1 MPRVKRLSASAD
13 WTALSSTAAD
23 WKAADPAL
31 LATMLGQ
38 LHLIRAFEETV
49 LELAGEGLVHGP
61 AHSSIGQEG
70 GAVGSIVS
78 LRSTDAVNGSHR
90 GHHQFLAKA
99 LTHVTKGN
107 LDPSRL
113 VTAEVAEVLQRTLAE
128 ILGLAQGYCAGRGG
142 SMHLQWLPA
151 GALGTNAIVGGG
163 VPMAAGNAWA
173 QYHSGGRSSGIG
185 GSRPQSPPAPV
196 PPGARPMAESAIVS
210 DARHSSASGEGSDL
224 TVTYFGDGAVN
235 IGSVLETMNLASA
248 WKLPLCFFIENN
260 GYAVSTTVAE
270 ATGEPR
276 LSARALGF
284 GITAWQVDG
293 MDPLAVHLVMERAA
307 ERLRSG
313 RGPVVVEAL
322 VYRFFHQNGP
332 YPGSAF
338 GYRTKEEEA
347 SWRDRD
353 PVQRVAAEMLKLGQI
368 DDAGLASVRQ
378 QAVAA
383 MRDAAAALVEPDP
396 APGAKPGQRRIRPEL
411 WPDPAFVDVGIRG
424 DLSEIAGARTAERPE
439 FTGQLKRGKLI
450 DAVARVMD
458 RRMETDARI
467 IVLGEDVHKLGGGTN
482 GATKGLPAKY
492 PGRILGTPISEN
504 AFAGLAGGLALDG
517 RFRPVVEFMYPDFLW
532 VAADQVFNQIGKAR
546 HMFGGRNPVPLV
558 LRTKVA
564 MGSGYGSQH
573 LMDPA
578 GIFATSPG
586 WRIVAASTPYDYV
599 GLMNA
604 ALAIDDP
611 VLMLEHVDL
620 YGSEGDIPVDDL
632 DYQIPFGRAAI
643 RRPGSD
649 VTVLTY
655 LSMVAHAAAA
665 IDQTG
670 IDAELIDLR
679 FLDRASLDW
688 DTVGASIRK
697 TNAVLIVEQG
707 ALGTSYG
714 GWLADEIQRRFFDW
728 LDQPVHRVTGG
739 EASPS
744 ISRVLERAAI
754 ARTEEVVAGLE
765 RVRKGFGSAGS
776 GGASSGGAPS
786 GTAARGGTGSAADR
800 GKAVG

>member
-1 MPRVKRLSASAD
+1 
-13 WTALSSTAAD
+13 
-23 WKAADPAL
+23 
-31 LATMLGQ
+31 MLGQ

-49 LELAGEGLVHGP
+49 LELAAEGLVHGP

-78 LRSTDAVNGSHR
+78 LRSSDAVNGSHR

-99 LTHVTKGN
+99 LTHVTKGSLT
-107 LDPSRL
+107 LDGL
-113 VTAEVAEVLQRTLAE
+113 VTPAVAEVLQRTLAE
-128 ILGLAQGYCAGRGG
+128 ILGLAQGYCGGRGG
-142 SMHLQWLPA
+142 SMHLQWLEA

-173 QYHSGGRSSGIG
+173 QQQSFAGDARSTAERPDRHLLRRRRGQHRVGARDAEPGVGVEAAASASSWRTTATRSPPPSRRPPASRGCRPAPSASASPPG
-185 GSRPQSPPAPV
+185 GS
-196 PPGARPMAESAIVS
+196 
-210 DARHSSASGEGSDL
+210 
-224 TVTYFGDGAVN
+224 
-235 IGSVLETMNLASA
+235 
-248 WKLPLCFFIENN
+248 
-260 GYAVSTTVAE
+260 
-270 ATGEPR
+270 
-276 LSARALGF
+276 
-284 GITAWQVDG
+284 TAWT
-293 MDPLAVHLVMERAA
+293 
-307 ERLRSG
+307 RSRCTWSWSRRRRG
-313 RGPVVVEAL
+313 CAPGEGPVVVEAL

-347 SWRDRD
+347 GWRARD
-353 PVQRVAAEMLKLGQI
+353 PLDRVAREMTRLGLI
-368 DDAGLASVRQ
+368 DEAGVAAVRA
-378 QAVAA
+378 QAVEA
-383 MRDAAAALVEPDP
+383 MRAAAAALVEPDP
-396 APGAKPGQRRIRPEL
+396 SPGAKAGARRIRPEL
-411 WPDPAFVDVGIRG
+411 WPDPAFVNVGVRG
-424 DLSEIAGARTAERPE
+424 DLVGAGRGADRRARVVHRP
-439 FTGQLKRGKLI
+439 LRRGKFI
-450 DAVARVMD
+450 DAVSAVMD
-458 RRMETDARI
+458 RRMGDRPADRRARRGRAQAGTAAPTAPPRACPRSTRAASSAPRSARTRSPG
-467 IVLGEDVHKLGGGTN
+467 LG
-482 GATKGLPAKY
+482 
-492 PGRILGTPISEN
+492 
-504 AFAGLAGGLALDG
+504 GGLALDG

-586 WRIVAASTPYDYV
+586 WRIMAASTPFDYV

-604 ALAIDDP
+604 ALAVDDP

-620 YGSEGDIPVDDL
+620 YGAEGEIPVDDL
-632 DYQIPFGRAAI
+632 DYQIPFGQAAVRRA
-643 RRPGSD
+643 GSE

-655 LSMVAHAAAA
+655 LSMVAHAAEA
-665 IDQTG
+665 IERTG

-688 DTVGASIRK
+688 DTVGASVRK

-728 LDQPVHRVTGG
+728 LDQPVQRVHG
-739 EASPS
+739 
-744 ISRVLERAAI
+744 SRVVPVDLPGPRAGRDRDHRRRRRG
-754 ARTEEVVAGLE
+754 ART
-765 RVRKGFGSAGS
+765 
-776 GGASSGGAPS
+776 GA
-786 GTAARGGTGSAADR
+786 
-800 GKAVG
+800 

>member
-1 MPRVKRLSASAD
+1 MPRVKRLSPAAD
-13 WTALSSTAAD
+13 WRQLSSTAAD
-23 WKAADPAL
+23 WEAADPAL
-31 LATMLGQ
+31 LAAMLGQ

-49 LELAGEGLVHGP
+49 LELAGEGLVNGP

-70 GAVGSIVS
+70 GAVGSIVG
-78 LRSTDAVNGSHR
+78 LRPADSVNGSHR

-99 LTHVTKGN
+99 LTYVTKGS
-107 LDPSRL
+107 LDLGQLATP
-113 VTAEVAEVLQRTLAE
+113 AVAEVLRRTLAE
-128 ILGLAQGYCAGRGG
+128 ILGLAQGFCAGRGG
-142 SMHLQWLPA
+142 SMHLQWLEA

-173 QYHSGGRSSGIG
+173 QQRAA
-185 GSRPQSPPAPV
+185 QLDAPG
-196 PPGARPMAESAIVS
+196 PGA
-210 DARHSSASGEGSDL
+210 ARTSGAGAAGSDL
-224 TVTYFGDGAVN
+224 TVTYFGDGAAN
-235 IGSVLETMNLASA
+235 IGSVLETLNLASA
-248 WKLPLCFFIENN
+248 WRLPVCFFIENN
-260 GYAVSTTVAE
+260 GYAVSTTVEE

-284 GITAWQVDG
+284 GITSWRVDG
-293 MDPLAVHLVMERAA
+293 MDPLAVHLVMEQAA
-307 ERLRSG
+307 RRLRSG
-313 RGPVVVEAL
+313 EGPVVVEAL

-347 SWRDRD
+347 GWRARD
-353 PVQRVAAEMLKLGQI
+353 PLDRVAREMTARGLI
-368 DDAGLASVRQ
+368 DQTVVAGVRA

-383 MRDAAAALVEPDP
+383 MRAAAAALVEPDRS
-396 APGAKPGQRRIRPEL
+396 PGARAGQRRIRADL
-411 WPDPAFVDVGIRG
+411 WPDPALVDFGIRG
-424 DLSEIAGARTAERPE
+424 DRSELAGARTAERE
-439 FTGQLKRGKLI
+439 SFGGQLRRAKFI
-450 DAVARVMD
+450 EAVAAVMD
-458 RRMETDARI
+458 RRMEADSRVV
-467 IVLGEDVHKLGGGTN
+467 VLGEDVHKLNGGTN
-482 GATKGLPAKY
+482 GATKGLAAKY
-492 PGRILGTPISEN
+492 PGRVVGTPISEN
-504 AFAGLAGGLALDG
+504 AFAGLGGGLALDG

-586 WRIVAASTPYDYV
+586 WRIMAASTPFDYI

-604 ALAIDDP
+604 ALAVDDP

-620 YGSEGDIPVDDL
+620 YGTDGDIPAGDL
-632 DYQIPFGRAAI
+632 DYQVPFGRAAV
-643 RRPGSD
+643 RRAGAD
-649 VTVLTY
+649 VTVLSY
-655 LSMVAHAAAA
+655 LSMVAPAAEA
-665 IDQTG
+665 IERTG

-688 DTVGASIRK
+688 ETVGRSVRK
-697 TNAVLIVEQG
+697 TGAVLIVEQG

-728 LDQPVHRVTGG
+728 LDQPVERVTGA
-739 EASPS
+739 ESSPS
-744 ISRVLERAAI
+744 ISRVLEQAAI
-754 ARTEEVVAGLE
+754 ARVDDVAAGLE
-765 RVRKGFGSAGS
+765 RVRAGFG
-776 GGASSGGAPS
+776 
-786 GTAARGGTGSAADR
+786 
-800 GKAVG
+800 KAYG